1 MKDSAKVGDDA
12 EFDLRNSRFIRKMN
26 KDRKLLQESKTW
38 INHVFDY
45 EYVYHFRWMDRPII
59 QLPQDMIA
67 VQELIWKIKPDF
79 IIETGIARG
88 GSLIFYASILE
99 LIDHGKIIGID
110 VDIRKHN
117 KKKIVVVIIIS
128 ILTLFTSIKK
138 F

>member
-117 KKKIVVVIIIS
+117 KKKIENHK
-128 ILTLFTSIKK
+128 LFKRIKMLEG
-138 F
+138 